1 MKLAAFI
8 GILALA
14 PAAFNISPA
23 NARGMAVPLCGGDGS
38 VRLVNLPIPGG
49 ELPGKDVPGC
59 CAKACH
65 TGQRKKSLCCEIDAE
80 Q

>member
-1 MKLAAFI
+1 MKMPALI
-8 GILALA
+8 GILALL
-14 PAAFNISPA
+14 PAAFNMSPA
-23 NARGMAVPLCGGDGS
+23 NARGIVVPLCSGDGVTRS
-38 VRLVNLPIPGG
+38 VTLPAPGG

-65 TGQRKKSLCCEIDAE
+65 TGQRKKSACCQIDTG